1 MQLDFNVSLDLFN
14 NLINLTEIN
23 FKLKLLDVSYK
34 IIEDINIEDFVYF
47 SKLLNL
53 DIDTIDIRT
62 YALGLHKIEDNFY
75 NHITAGY
82 RNSNEMIHSF
92 DIYKNDIFSLNIISR
107 INRVISEKTVEV
119 WESGKLRNDDF
130 PYNGDHDFFYI
141 SKMISSD
148 KINDSLYKLVT
159 FYKNEEY
166 PKILK
171 VFIITYN
178 LFLLKPFCALNDLSI
193 IVIMKL
199 LFFDIDF
206 FSYIPYLKIIYENKE
221 DLDISLDLNIWIN
234 NFSKIIVDSLR
245 DEYDYILKYTSL
257 EKRRYL
263 SDKLISKLN
272 QRQKN
277 IFFFL
282 LENKNISRLEY
293 SRIYKVSAMTAYRD
307 LNDMK
312 KKNILASFGNGRGL
326 RYTILEKFLV

>member
-23 FKLKLLDVSYK
+23 SKLKLLDVSHK
-34 IIEDINIEDFVYF
+34 IIEDINIEDFIYF

-53 DIDTIDIRT
+53 DISTIDIKT

-92 DIYKNDIFSLNIISR
+92 DIYKNDIFSLNVISR

-130 PYNGDHDFFYI
+130 PYNGEHDFFYT
-141 SKMISSD
+141 SNMIPSD
-148 KINDSLYKLVT
+148 KINDSLYELST
-159 FYKNEEY
+159 LYKNEDY

-171 VFIITYN
+171 VFILTYN

-193 IVIMKL
+193 VVIMKL
-199 LFFDIDF
+199 LLFDIDF
-206 FSYIPYLKIIYENKE
+206 FSYIPYLKIIYENK
-221 DLDISLDLNIWIN
+221 DSLDISLDLNTWIN
-234 NFSKIIVDSLR
+234 NFSRIMVDNLR
-245 DEYDYILKYTSL
+245 EEYDYIMKYTSL

-263 SDKLISKLN
+263 SDKLISTLN
-272 QRQKN
+272 QRQRN

-293 SRIYKVSAMTAYRD
+293 SRIYKISSMTAYRD

-312 KKNILASFGNGRGL
+312 NKNILASFGNGRGL

>member
-1 MQLDFNVSLDLFN
+1 MQLDFNISLDLFN

-23 FKLKLLDVSYK
+23 SKLKLLDVSYK
-34 IIEDINIEDFVYF
+34 IIEDINIEDFIYF

-53 DIDTIDIRT
+53 DIDIIDIKT
-62 YALGLHKIEDNFY
+62 YALGLHKIEDNVY

-82 RNSNEMIHSF
+82 RNSNEMVHSF
-92 DIYKNDIFSLNIISR
+92 DIYKNDIFSLNVISR

-130 PYNGDHDFFYI
+130 PYNGEHDFFKTNFI
-141 SKMISSD
+141 IPPD
-148 KINDSLYKLVT
+148 KINDSLYELIT
-159 FYKNEEY
+159 LYKNGEY

-171 VFIITYN
+171 VFILTYN
-178 LFLLKPFCALNDLSI
+178 LFMLKPFCALNDLSI
-193 IVIMKL
+193 VVIMKL
-199 LFFDIDF
+199 LLFDIDF

-221 DLDISLDLNIWIN
+221 DLDMSLDLDTWIS
-234 NFSKIIVDSLR
+234 NFSRIMVESFKE
-245 DEYDYILKYTSL
+245 EYDYIIKYISL

-263 SDKLISKLN
+263 SDKLISTLN

-293 SRIYKVSAMTAYRD
+293 SRIYKISAMSAYRD

-312 KKNILASFGNGRGL
+312 NKNILASFGNGRGL